1 MARQKTEAPEDLALR
16 GLRYT
21 KEQFDDVVGQTEVY
35 IRQNPGQALLYAFV
49 AGYVLNRLPVGR
61 LVSGLM
67 RLSLTALRPA
77 FLVYGATK
85 LYKAVQEK

>member
-1 MARQKTEAPEDLALR
+1 MARQKAEAPEDLALR